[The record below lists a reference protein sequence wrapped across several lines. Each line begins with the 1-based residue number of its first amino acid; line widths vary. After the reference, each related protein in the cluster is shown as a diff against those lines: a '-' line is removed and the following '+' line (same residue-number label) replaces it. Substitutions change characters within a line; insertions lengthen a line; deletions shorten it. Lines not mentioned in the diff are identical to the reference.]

1 MRGKIFGRFFPRTL
15 SSLAVAAVLI
25 AVPLPI
31 RAFADEP
38 SPSGDEQKQSE
49 QDRCKFLMD
58 KVSAIIL
65 SLNPEG
71 KITFLKSLWR
81 RLFRIFGQGDQR
93 QTDAR
98 HTDTRYGV

>member
-15 SSLAVAAVLI
+15 SSLAVAAALI
-25 AVPLPI
+25 AVPVPI

-38 SPSGDEQKQSE
+38 SPPGDEQKQSE

-71 KITFLKSLWR
+71 KITFSITMAKAISDIRPR
-81 RLFRIFGQGDQR
+81 RSAANRCS
-93 QTDAR
+93 A
-98 HTDTRYGV
+98 H